1 MVKIG
6 IKGRQ
11 EEIVTAEKLAKNVG
25 SGIVGVYATAMM
37 VALMEKASLMS
48 LEPYLEPGEGTVGTQ
63 VNVSHCSATPLG
75 MKVWAESEVV
85 GVEGRRIFL
94 TVKAFDE
101 AGLIGE
107 GTHERFVINME
118 KFHAKAQGKLK

>member
-1 MVKIG
+1 MVTIG

-37 VALMEKASLMS
+37 VALMEKASLLS
-48 LEPYLEPGEGTVGTQ
+48 LEPYLEPGEGSVGTQ

-85 GVEGRRIFL
+85 KVEGRRIFL

-101 AGLIGE
+101 DGLIGE
-107 GTHERFVINME
+107 GTHERFIINME